1 MAYPLRK
8 FLISLRIPFGL
19 QGAFLIR
26 VNTAT
31 TTKKNGLHGM
41 AVDTAG
47 ERTPSAMPT
56 SIPVITATE
65 REQLILENMPQ
76 VKLIARRIHDRVPNS
91 ISLDDLI
98 STGVVGLISAI
109 DRYDPT
115 QGVKLKTYAEYKIRG
130 AILDSLRQL
139 DWAPR
144 QQRKRARLIDSAV
157 SHLEQSLRRAPTED
171 ELAEFLGI
179 GTEEYRDWLAEAH
192 SLSVGS
198 LDIAW
203 EEHGSE
209 VVNHV
214 SDNDQHWPSKLL
226 EKAELHRLL
235 VRAVDRL
242 PNPERTV
249 LSLYYL
255 EELTLREISAVME
268 IHESRVSQLKS
279 QGVSRLRAYLD
290 RCWPN
295 RGQEKQAKA

>member
-1 MAYPLRK
+1 
-8 FLISLRIPFGL
+8 
-19 QGAFLIR
+19 

-31 TTKKNGLHGM
+31 TTKTTGTQWM
-41 AVDTAG
+41 AFLAAG
-47 ERTPSAMPT
+47 ERNSTPMPT
-56 SIPVITATE
+56 CTTEKMTVGE

-76 VKLIARRIHDRVPNS
+76 VKLIARKIHDRVPGN

-130 AILDSLRQL
+130 AILDSLRQM

-144 QQRKRARLIDSAV
+144 QQRKRARLIESAINQ
-157 SHLEQSLRRAPTED
+157 LEQSQRREPTEE
-171 ELAEFLGI
+171 ELSEFLGI
-179 GTEEYRDWLAEAH
+179 GTDEYREWVNEAH
-192 SLSVGS
+192 SLSMGS
-198 LDIAW
+198 LDMAW
-203 EEHGSE
+203 DEPGSE
-209 VVNHV
+209 PMNHI
-214 SDNDQHWPSKLL
+214 SDLEQHWPSRLL

-255 EELTLREISAVME
+255 EELTLREISTVME

-279 QGVSRLRAYLD
+279 QGISRLRAYLD
-290 RCWPN
+290 RCWPD
-295 RGQEKQAKA
+295 RGQTVRTR

>member
-1 MAYPLRK
+1 MA
-8 FLISLRIPFGL
+8 FD
-19 QGAFLIR
+19 A
-26 VNTAT
+26 A
-31 TTKKNGLHGM
+31 
-41 AVDTAG
+41 DD
-47 ERTPSAMPT
+47 RTPTLMPT
-56 SIPVITATE
+56 STAKITVSE
-65 REQLILENMPQ
+65 RERLILENMPQ

-144 QQRKRARLIDSAV
+144 QQRKRARLIESAV
-157 SHLEQSLRRAPTED
+157 NDLEQSLRRGPTED
-171 ELAEFLGI
+171 EVAEFLSI
-179 GTEEYRDWLAEAH
+179 GREEYREWLNEAH

-198 LDIAW
+198 LDMAW
-203 EEHGSE
+203 DEPGSE
-209 VVNHV
+209 VMNHV
-214 SDNDQHWPSKLL
+214 SDTDQHWPSKLL

-255 EELTLREISAVME
+255 EELTLREIATVME
-268 IHESRVSQLKS
+268 IHESRVSQLKT

-295 RGQEKQAKA
+295 RGQLKT